1 MSKPSQR
8 SIESRDAREPR
19 DLRDAGPHALTEL
32 LRSRLRSLAKAMVKC
47 RAAFG
52 VSPRVARDA
61 EPAVADPAAA
71 ANSVHALR
79 VACRRAGV
87 ALSVAG
93 EHLANTD
100 VAELRRHIRSLRRAA
115 GAVRDCDVQQRLLD
129 HLSGGRV
136 PERARAAAF
145 ATRMLEQDRIVAEGG
160 LIDVL
165 TRIAPRQLRRS
176 TLELSPGDN
185 VLNANAGELAL
196 RHAGTWAGKALEAS
210 TRIARSPD
218 AFHEVRLDLKSLRYT
233 IELLLP
239 VLVEKAAAPI
249 RDVLLPML
257 IDAQEH
263 MGAANDISSLVERL
277 DRYATTLKTTHH
289 TELLSADTRLVSDV
303 RDLHDRF
310 ALVRDMRL
318 AKASTWWQTTGLPN
332 LQAALAAGGIT
343 PVLPIAEETRPD
355 SVIEAAPLSAE
366 PPMPSIVTKRENG
379 VHSVS
384 DVAAPASQAAP
395 HVNAH
400 PEAARQRDLW
410 LSGRKLAVIDI
421 GSNSIRLL
429 AVELVDAQTWTVL
442 AEERAMTRLAQ
453 GMAAN
458 HELSSEA
465 MARSVEAIGRFKLQA
480 ERLGVQG
487 VRAFATAA
495 VREAGNKRDFISLV
509 HDRTG
514 LMVELV
520 SARDEGRLT
529 HQSVARVYD
538 LSRGSAGVVD
548 IGGGSLEV
556 VQSRD
561 GIITANT
568 SMPLGAVR
576 LTEAFGGAD
585 AASGKNF
592 KALKSEASRQIK
604 RRVRKPEHAPGILVG
619 CGGTFTTLLT
629 LAAATRGVLIERNSP
644 ALSTLGPVTRDQLKA
659 LVNDLR
665 SLSLEQRLRVP
676 GLPSD
681 RADIVIAGLI
691 VVERLMK
698 RLGATQLHVH
708 PGGFREGLVLRL
720 IEDEITKRQATPT
733 TPTDV
738 MSGVRRLAQACH
750 YEKDHSEHVATLAR
764 TLFDQFRAQSDL
776 IPGLGTDAGERVL
789 LEAAAV
795 LHDIGIMVSYEQHHK
810 HSWTI
815 IRHATLPG
823 LSPRQIELVAQI
835 ARYHRKATPEKSH
848 RPFAALG
855 DRDQA
860 LVSRLAALLRVADG
874 LDRSHAQH
882 TSGVHVRFGNG
893 VVHIE
898 PMGQMLSQDDMAA
911 ADDKADLLRDI
922 TGSKVDI
929 TPGESAVAEA

>member
-1 MSKPSQR
+1 MVSKPSQR
-8 SIESRDAREPR
+8 TTEPR
-19 DLRDAGPHALTEL
+19 GDRQTGAHALADL
-32 LRSRLRSLAKAMVKC
+32 LRSRLRALAKAMEKC
-47 RAAFG
+47 HAAFDP
-52 VSPRVARDA
+52 SPKVGDERGAA
-61 EPAVADPAAA
+61 SFDPEVTG
-71 ANSVHALR
+71 NTVHALR

-93 EHLANTD
+93 EHVSG
-100 VAELRRHIRSLRRAA
+100 VADLRRDIRTLRKAA

-129 HLSGGRV
+129 HLTGGTAR
-136 PERARAAAF
+136 ERARAAAF
-145 ATRMLEQDRIVAEGG
+145 AARMLEQDRIVAERG
-160 LIDVL
+160 LLDVL
-165 TRIAPRQLRRS
+165 ARIPPRQVRRATS
-176 TLELSPGDN
+176 ELSPAESS
-185 VLNANAGELAL
+185 LSANPGEMAL
-196 RHAGTWAGKALEAS
+196 RHAGDFAGKALEAS
-210 TRIARSPD
+210 ARMARSPE
-218 AFHEVRLDLKSLRYT
+218 AFHEVRLHLKSLRYT

-239 VLVEKAAAPI
+239 VLVENAAAPI
-249 RDVLLPML
+249 RDVVLPML

-263 MGAANDISSLVERL
+263 LGAANDISSLVARL
-277 DRYATTLKTTHH
+277 NRYATTLKTTHH
-289 TELLSADTRLVSDV
+289 TELLSADTRVLSDV
-303 RDLHDRF
+303 SDLHDRF
-310 ALVRDMRL
+310 ALVRDRRL
-318 AKASTWWQTTGLPN
+318 AKASQWWRSTGLPN
-332 LQAALAAGGIT
+332 LQGALASGGIT
-343 PVLPIAEETRPD
+343 PVLPAGERARPD
-355 SVIEAAPLSAE
+355 SMIEATPFSAE
-366 PPMPSIVTKRENG
+366 PPMPSIVTKRHNG
-379 VHSVS
+379 VHAGP
-384 DVAAPASQAAP
+384 DAAPVASS
-395 HVNAH
+395 VNAH

-480 ERLGVQG
+480 EKLGVQG

-514 LMVELV
+514 LMVEVV

-529 HQSVARVYD
+529 HQSVARVFD

-576 LTEAFGGAD
+576 LTETFGGAE
-585 AASGKNF
+585 AASGRNF
-592 KALKSEASRQIK
+592 GRLKREAARQIK

-659 LVNDLR
+659 LLDDLR

-720 IEDEITKRQATPT
+720 IEDETASRQAAPATHS
-733 TPTDV
+733 DV
-738 MSGVRRLAQACH
+738 MGGVRRLAQACH
-750 YEKDHSEHVATLAR
+750 YEKNHSEHVAMLALS
-764 TLFDQFRAQSDL
+764 LFDQFLAQSDL
-776 IPGLGTDAGERVL
+776 IPGLGSEANERAL

-795 LHDIGIMVSYEQHHK
+795 LHDIGVMVSYERHHK

-823 LSPRQIELVAQI
+823 LSARQIEIVAQI
-835 ARYHRKATPEKSH
+835 ARYHRKAPPDRRH
-848 RPFAALG
+848 RPFGALS
-855 DRDQA
+855 DRDRA
-860 LVSRLAALLRVADG
+860 LVARLAALLRVADG

-882 TSGVHVRFGNG
+882 TQGVHVRFGNG

-898 PMGQMLSQDDMAA
+898 PMGEALSQDDLAA
-911 ADDKADLLRDI
+911 AAAKADLLRDI

-929 TPGESAVAEA
+929 TPGESSAAKT

>member
-1 MSKPSQR
+1 M
-8 SIESRDAREPR
+8 
-19 DLRDAGPHALTEL
+19 
-32 LRSRLRSLAKAMVKC
+32 
-47 RAAFG
+47 
-52 VSPRVARDA
+52 A
-61 EPAVADPAAA
+61 EEHLGGGAAA
-71 ANSVHALR
+71 LRRQIRALR
-79 VACRRAGV
+79 K
-87 ALSVAG
+87 
-93 EHLANTD
+93 
-100 VAELRRHIRSLRRAA
+100 AA
-115 GAVRDCDVQQRLLD
+115 GAVRDCDVQQQLLD
-129 HLSGGRV
+129 HLTGGIAT
-136 PERARAAAF
+136 ERARAAVF
-145 ATRMLEQDRIVAEGG
+145 ATRMLEQDRIVAERG
-160 LIDVL
+160 LMDVL
-165 TRIAPRQLRRS
+165 ARIAPHEVRRAA
-176 TLELSPGDN
+176 LELSPGDT
-185 VLNANAGELAL
+185 VLSANAGELAL
-196 RHAGTWAGKALEAS
+196 RHAGLWAGKALEAS
-210 TRIARSPD
+210 ARMARSPE

-239 VLVEKAAAPI
+239 VLVENAAAPV
-249 RDVLLPML
+249 RDVVLPML

-303 RDLHDRF
+303 RDLHNRF
-310 ALVRDMRL
+310 SLVRDMRL
-318 AKASTWWQTTGLPN
+318 AKASAWWQTTGLPN

-343 PVLPIAEETRPD
+343 PVPPPAEDIRPD
-355 SVIEAAPLSAE
+355 SMTKAAPLSAE
-366 PPMPSIVTKRENG
+366 PPMPSTVTNRENG
-379 VHSVS
+379 VHAGPE
-384 DVAAPASQAAP
+384 AAPRASHASP
-395 HVNAH
+395 HMTPH

-429 AVELVDAQTWTVL
+429 AVELVDAQSWTVL

-465 MARSVEAIGRFKLQA
+465 MARSVEAIGRFKQQA
-480 ERLGVQG
+480 EKLGVQG

-520 SARDEGRLT
+520 TARDEGRLT
-529 HQSVARVYD
+529 HRSVARVFD
-538 LSRGSAGVVD
+538 LSRGIAGVAD

-556 VQSRD
+556 VQSHD

-576 LTEAFGGAD
+576 LTEAFGGAE

-592 KALKSEASRQIK
+592 KALRREASRQIK
-604 RRVRKPEHAPGILVG
+604 RHVRKPEHAPGILVG

-644 ALSTLGPVTRDQLKA
+644 ALATLGPVTRDQLKA
-659 LVNDLR
+659 LLKDLR

-681 RADIVIAGLI
+681 RADIVIAGLV

-698 RLGATQLHVH
+698 RLGASQLHVH

-720 IEDEITKRQATPT
+720 IEDELATRQAAPATPA
-733 TPTDV
+733 DV
-738 MSGVRRLAQACH
+738 MAGVRHLAQVCH
-750 YEKDHSEHVATLAR
+750 YERDHSEHVAMLAR
-764 TLFDQFRAQSDL
+764 SLFDQLLAQSDI

-823 LSPRQIELVAQI
+823 LSPRQIELIAQI
-835 ARYHRKATPEKSH
+835 ARYHRKGTPEKAH

-860 LVSRLAALLRVADG
+860 LVSRLASLLRVADG
-874 LDRSHAQH
+874 LDRAHAQH
-882 TSGVHVRFGNG
+882 TRGVHVRFGNG

-898 PMGQMLSQDDMAA
+898 PVGVALSQDDVAA
-911 ADDKADLLRDI
+911 AAEKADLLRDI
-922 TGSKVDI
+922 TGAKVDI
-929 TPGESAVAEA
+929 TPCQPRGAEG